1 LAEGAA
7 PPAEAPAGIVDAAG
21 HVYSGGE
28 RKEPAP
34 AVDRRGLG
42 RARLTRQL
50 DPRIGELA
58 VAVAPPAVA
67 RAIPGDRASMGSTG
81 ADPGEGDA
89 TRDRARFPRGLDR
102 AVTELAEV
110 VEAPAVRLACLGQ
123 RARVVL
129 ARADRNELVPAD
141 HRSGDQRT

>member
-1 LAEGAA
+1 PAVDVRGARDAAHVAVAQIDRVEPEAGGHQVGRGVGNELRRRRVDALAVPELAEGAT

-89 TRDRARFPRGLDR
+89 TRDRARF
-102 AVTELAEV
+102 
-110 VEAPAVRLACLGQ
+110 
-123 RARVVL
+123 
-129 ARADRNELVPAD
+129 
-141 HRSGDQRT
+141 